1 MSYKTKSSK
10 LGPIALYKTF
20 LSIYFLCLEIGIR
33 NIPTLTYSLGLALTN
48 KPSLRSKESFTR
60 FVTLQLLS
68 RVLYK
73 SRCQLK
79 LSVVYTQSRFR
90 STSIAT
96 TKLGNKLESELARAV
111 YFQFDQFR
119 TVVPFLFSTIYK
131 FFYLRFF
138 N

>member
-1 MSYKTKSSK
+1 MFYKTKSSK
-10 LGPIALYKTF
+10 LGPIALYKIF
-20 LSIYFLCLEIGIR
+20 LSIYFLYLEIRIR
-33 NIPTLTYSLGLALTN
+33 NISALMYSLGLALIN
-48 KPSLRSKESFTR
+48 EPSLKSKELFTK
-60 FVTLQLLS
+60 FVILQLLS

-90 STSIAT
+90 SMSIAT
-96 TKLGNKLESELARAV
+96 TKLRNKLESELVRATR
-111 YFQFDQFR
+111 FQFNQFR
-119 TVVPFLFSTIYK
+119 TIVLFLFSAVYK